1 MGHQLNGTMPER
13 RALRVREAIAA
24 YRISK
29 TKLYELMKTGKL
41 ATVKVGGSRLIP
53 VESLEAL
60 LKPNAYEPRD
70 LARLSHHG

>member
-1 MGHQLNGTMPER
+1 METDGMGYQLNGDMPER

-29 TKLYELMKTGKL
+29 TKLYELMKTGRL

-53 VESLEAL
+53 VDALEAL
-60 LKPNAYEPRD
+60 LAPPTAPN
-70 LARLSHHG
+70 S